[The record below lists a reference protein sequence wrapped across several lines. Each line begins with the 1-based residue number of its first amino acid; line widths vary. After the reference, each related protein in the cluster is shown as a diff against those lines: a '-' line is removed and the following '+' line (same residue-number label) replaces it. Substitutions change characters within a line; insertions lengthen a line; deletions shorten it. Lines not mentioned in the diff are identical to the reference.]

1 MTDEPRLP
9 RLPPLPDDATQETV
23 EAAVPP
29 PSPSRPVPQP
39 AHATVDPER
48 EPTVD
53 DRRARRRV
61 VDGRRLHSAGHGLLV
76 AFLALIIGALLNAPG
91 IYKTA
96 YNQNDGWQRDVAL
109 GLAGPLDD
117 ISGAL
122 QFDEPRSALKAVLG
136 RDEDDTIETV
146 VVVAPPPKTSKPKP
160 VGKTTFTPEKKLR
173 VWVAGDSLI
182 VVPGQSILG
191 AAGGSPVMEPLGA
204 VDGRIA
210 TGLERPDVFN
220 WFTHVTEKM
229 KELKPNVVVL
239 GFGGN
244 DDHGYM
250 TGLPE
255 GTEIDGFGLPGWER
269 EYRRRVGG
277 LMDTVN
283 RAGGYVVWVG
293 LPITRDADQSRRFDV
308 LNAIYQTEAK
318 KRPRGATYLD
328 TYVNFA
334 DDSGGFSEYL
344 PNASGRLIK
353 MRAAD
358 GVHFERAG
366 GEEIARMV
374 LKRLNERFDLTSWR
388 RAQTP

>member
-1 MTDEPRLP
+1 MTDDPRLP
-9 RLPPLPDDATQETV
+9 QLPPLPDDATSETV

-29 PSPSRPVPQP
+29 PVEPGPAVGAP
-39 AHATVDPER
+39 AHGEA
-48 EPTVD
+48 D
-53 DRRARRRV
+53 DEVESDARRSRRRL
-61 VDGRRLHSAGHGLLV
+61 VDGRRLHSAGHGLVV
-76 AFLALIIGALLNAPG
+76 AFLALVVGALLNAPG

-109 GLAGPLDD
+109 ALAGALDD
-117 ISGAL
+117 VSGAL
-122 QFDEPRSALKAVLG
+122 QLDEPRSALKAALG
-136 RDEDDTIETV
+136 REDDDTIETA
-146 VVVAPPPKTSKPKP
+146 VVVAAPPKTTRPKP
-160 VGKTTFTPEKKLR
+160 IGKTRFTPKKKLR
-173 VWVAGDSLI
+173 IWVAGDSLI

-220 WFTHVTEKM
+220 WFTHVSEQL
-229 KELKPNVVVL
+229 KELKPHVVVF

-277 LMDTVN
+277 LIDTVN

-328 TYVNFA
+328 TYVSFA

-344 PNASGRLIK
+344 PNASGRLIR
-353 MRAAD
+353 MRASD

-366 GEEIARMV
+366 GEVIARIV